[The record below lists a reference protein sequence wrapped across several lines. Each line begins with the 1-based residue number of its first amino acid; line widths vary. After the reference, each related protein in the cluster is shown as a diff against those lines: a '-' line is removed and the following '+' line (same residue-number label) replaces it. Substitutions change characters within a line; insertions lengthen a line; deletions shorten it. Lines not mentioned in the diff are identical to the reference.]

1 MATLFLYGEA
11 GGRVNEKT
19 CTGIQN
25 DILDGKPVLLRKLE
39 PMERHYYNFNEYL
52 YDGVDSFWLI
62 LKSSHDDV
70 PKT

>member
-1 MATLFLYGEA
+1 MKKPAPEY
-11 GGRVNEKT
+11 KT
-19 CTGIQN
+19 H
-25 DILDGKPVLLRKLE
+25 ILDGKPVLLRKLE

-70 PKT
+70 TKT